1 QKPRVSH
8 ARNTS
13 ARMLRPSVEMLE
25 NRVTP
30 TATLVAAY
38 SFDEGT
44 GTTAA
49 DASGNGNTATLA
61 NASWS
66 SAGRFGGGMA
76 LNGTNSLASANDSAS
91 LELTTGMTLEAWVNP
106 ATVSSAW
113 RDVVYKGNDNYYLSA
128 TSTNATNP
136 VGGLIINGNHA
147 EAIGSAGLPLNTW
160 TYPAVTYDGTAVSLY
175 VNGLMVSSTPSTG
188 PMVTSNN
195 PL

>member
-1 QKPRVSH
+1 
-8 ARNTS
+8 A
-13 ARMLRPSVEMLE
+13 
-25 NRVTP
+25 
-30 TATLVAAY
+30 
-38 SFDEGT
+38 
-44 GTTAA
+44 
-49 DASGNGNTATLA
+49 
-61 NASWS
+61 W
-66 SAGRFGGGMA
+66 
-76 LNGTNSLASANDSAS
+76 

-160 TYPAVTYDGTAVSLY
+160 TYRPVTYDGTAVSLY

-195 PL
+195 PLQIGGDSFFGQYFAGLIDEVRVYNGALTAARIQTDMITPIGALPPDTQ